1 MGKFDTLLKNATGEV
16 QFTLT
21 NDYLF
26 RATWQQS
33 EKALRGL
40 ICSIL
45 DLQYEDIKSVE
56 IMNPI
61 ELGKSIDAKDFILDS
76 KVMLNNHTIIN
87 LEMQVLNLGNWPERS
102 LAYMCRS
109 FDRLNRGDDYV
120 EVKPVVQV
128 CFLDFTL
135 FKEYP
140 EFFSTYMFT
149 NVKNHMIYSDKLKLY
164 VVDLTCIDRATEED
178 KLRGIY
184 HWAKLF
190 KATTWEEIKML
201 AGNNTFLE
209 EAAETAYRLSAEEK
223 IRMQCEA
230 REDYYRQQ
238 RYIQKQLDRLKELE
252 SREQDMIANTAA
264 LVERAAE
271 LQENNVALQESNA
284 TLQESNAT
292 LQEDNATLQEDNATL
307 QESNAT
313 LQEDNAVLQKDNASL
328 KEENETLLKSNEEKD
343 AEIARLKSELAKRS
357 KSHI

>member
-40 ICSIL
+40 VCSIL

-76 KVMLNNHTIIN
+76 RVLLNNHTIIN

-184 HWAKLF
+184 HWAMLF

-292 LQEDNATLQEDNATL
+292 LQEDNA
-307 QESNAT
+307 
-313 LQEDNAVLQKDNASL
+313 VLQKDNASL

>member
-40 ICSIL
+40 VCSIL

-76 KVMLNNHTIIN
+76 KVLLNNHTIIN

-109 FDRLNRGDDYV
+109 FDRLNHGDNYV

-149 NVKNHMIYSDKLKLY
+149 NVKNHIIYSDKLKLY
-164 VVDLTCIDRATEED
+164 VVDLTCVNRATEED

-184 HWAKLF
+184 HWTKLF
-190 KATTWEEIKML
+190 KAKTWEEIKML
-201 AGNNTFLE
+201 AGNSTFLE
-209 EAAETAYRLSAEEK
+209 EAAETVFRLSEEEK

-238 RYIQKQLDRLKELE
+238 RYIQRQLDKLKELE
-252 SREQDMIANTAA
+252 SREQDMLANTAM
-264 LVERAAE
+264 LEERA
-271 LQENNVALQESNA
+271 
-284 TLQESNAT
+284 AT
-292 LQEDNATLQEDNATL
+292 LQEDNAALQENNAALQEDNAAL
-307 QESNAT
+307 QEN
-313 LQEDNAVLQKDNASL
+313 NASL
-328 KEENETLLKSNEEKD
+328 KVENETLLKSNEEKD
-343 AEIARLKSELAKRS
+343 AEIARLKLELS
-357 KSHI
+357 KMQ

>member
-1 MGKFDTLLKNATGEV
+1 MGKFDVLLKCATGKM

-26 RATWQQS
+26 RATLQQS

-40 ICSIL
+40 VCSIL
-45 DLQYEDIKSVE
+45 DLRYEEIKSVE

-76 KVMLNNHTIIN
+76 KVLLNNHTIIN

-164 VVDLTCIDRATEED
+164 VVDLTCINSATEED

-190 KATTWEEIKML
+190 KAKTWEEIKML
-201 AGNNTFLE
+201 AGSNTFLE
-209 EAAETAYRLSAEEK
+209 EAAETVFRLSEEEK
-223 IRMQCEA
+223 IQMQCEA

-238 RYIQKQLDRLKELE
+238 RFIQKQLDKLKELE
-252 SREQDMIANTAA
+252 SREQDMIANTAF
-264 LVERAAE
+264 LEERAA
-271 LQENNVALQESNA
+271 A
-284 TLQESNAT
+284 
-292 LQEDNATLQEDNATL
+292 LQEDNAALQEDNA
-307 QESNAT
+307 A
-313 LQEDNAVLQKDNASL
+313 L
-328 KEENETLLKSNEEKD
+328 KVEYETLLKCNEEKD
-343 AEIARLKSELAKRS
+343 AEIARLKLELSKKR
-357 KSHI
+357 

>member
-1 MGKFDTLLKNATGEV
+1 M
-16 QFTLT
+16 
-21 NDYLF
+21 
-26 RATWQQS
+26 
-33 EKALRGL
+33 
-40 ICSIL
+40 
-45 DLQYEDIKSVE
+45 
-56 IMNPI
+56 
-61 ELGKSIDAKDFILDS
+61 DS
-76 KVMLNNHTIIN
+76 RVLLNNHTVIN

-149 NVKNHMIYSDKLKLY
+149 NIKNHIIYSDKLKLY

-190 KATTWEEIKML
+190 KAKTWEEIKML
-201 AGNNTFLE
+201 AGSSTFLE

-238 RYIQKQLDRLKELE
+238 RYIQKQLDKLKELE
-252 SREQDMIANTAA
+252 SREQDMIENTAI
-264 LVERAAE
+264 LTERAAA
-271 LQENNVALQESNA
+271 LQENNAALQENNA
-284 TLQESNAT
+284 A
-292 LQEDNATLQEDNATL
+292 
-307 QESNAT
+307 
-313 LQEDNAVLQKDNASL
+313 L
-328 KEENETLLKSNEEKD
+328 KVENEKLLKSNEEKD
-343 AEIARLKSELAKRS
+343 AEIARLKLELLKMQ
-357 KSHI
+357 